1 MGKIV
6 KADGTIAEAE
16 ISTIDEF
23 DVVFGSEDIGKGTSN
38 RVLVRDTGENKNDA
52 WTNADN
58 AENRKVGINTLI
70 GGLYSFSMD
79 GNKYELTRLNDNNK
93 GGFES
98 YNESAVKYD
107 KSEATLGDYNI
118 ADDSVIFVK
127 AADEDDT
134 KVYTGAQLKTWGDT
148 TFTSSKVLTLKSSG
162 GFETVSVAA
171 LTYGTLPVSGDTLYG
186 YVTDDPYTT
195 KVDGTTY
202 YNYTVFVN
210 GAEEEY
216 ISEDKGVDKGDMI
229 AFNIK
234 SDNEIT
240 VEDNFTLTNA
250 AVLAATDTR
259 VQLKD
264 ANKTDTYKITDDTVI
279 VYIDTEDVIGS
290 EGGSIAQAGDAD
302 SSNYYA
308 NVAYKLTNTA
318 TDKELAVLFVA
329 TNGQIADGVIIA
341 H

>member
-1 MGKIV
+1 M
-6 KADGTIAEAE
+6 
-16 ISTIDEF
+16 
-23 DVVFGSEDIGKGTSN
+23 
-38 RVLVRDTGENKNDA
+38 
-52 WTNADN
+52 
-58 AENRKVGINTLI
+58 
-70 GGLYSFSMD
+70 
-79 GNKYELTRLNDNNK
+79 
-93 GGFES
+93 
-98 YNESAVKYD
+98 
-107 KSEATLGDYNI
+107 
-118 ADDSVIFVK
+118 K

-210 GAEEEY
+210 GEEEEY

-240 VEDNFTLTNA
+240 VEDGFKLTNA

-264 ANKTDTYKITDDTVI
+264 ANNKTETYKITDDTVI

-302 SSNYYA
+302 ESNYYA
-308 NVAYKLTNTA
+308 NVAYKLTNTED
-318 TDKELAVLFVA
+318 DKELAVLFVA
-329 TNGQIADGVIIA
+329 TNGQIDGSKIS
-341 H
+341 HN